1 MEADMR
7 NHFFKHGKP
16 GFDEEK
22 KSCHWCQIKSFPSHK
37 LAPIT
42 IVNDIDDT
50 VMPRDFQFISTIQ
63 YGAGVAPVEDSFR
76 SGCEC
81 LDDRSCHSRGC
92 SCLGEVVSG
101 DSSDDEGGGGGN
113 YRGSSVSVKK
123 TLLTAYCV
131 RGPRIGLLRQAALES
146 LAPIYEC
153 HQACSCS
160 RNCVNRVVERGR
172 TVPLQIFRTSNGRGW
187 GVRSTV
193 DIRAGQ
199 FVDKYIGQI
208 ITATEADRR
217 RKRAELL
224 QRKDVY
230 LFELDKFFDPASI
243 DERLSAP
250 PLFVDGEFMSG
261 PTRFVNHSCNPN
273 MKIFVRVGDHAD
285 KHIQDLALF
294 AIKNI
299 PAGTELTFD
308 YLNGKVDGEE
318 DEDDPAKVAEMVRC
332 LCGSKNC
339 RGYLW

>member
-7 NHFFKHGKP
+7 RHFFEHGKP
-16 GFDEEK
+16 GSQKGKED
-22 KSCHWCQIKSFPSHK
+22 CHWCQIRAFPSHK
-37 LAPIT
+37 MAPIT
-42 IVNDIDDT
+42 IVNDADDT
-50 VMPRDFQFISTIQ
+50 VMPRNFRFISTIQ
-63 YGAGVAPVEDSFR
+63 YGPGVAPVEDNFR
-76 SGCEC
+76 SGCDC
-81 LDDRSCHSRGC
+81 TDDRACQTRGC
-92 SCLGEVVSG
+92 SCLGEVMSD
-101 DSSDDEGGGGGN
+101 DSSDESDGTGADHKSGP
-113 YRGSSVSVKK
+113 SKK
-123 TLLTAYCV
+123 ILLTAYHV
-131 RGPRIGLLRQAALES
+131 RGPQAGLLRQTALTS

-160 RNCVNRVVERGR
+160 RKCVNRVVERGR

-217 RKRAELL
+217 REQAALH
-224 QRKDVY
+224 QQKDVY
-230 LFELDKFFDPASI
+230 LFELDKFFDPTSI

-250 PLFVDGEFMSG
+250 PLFVDGEFISG

-294 AIKNI
+294 AIKDI
-299 PAGTELTFD
+299 PAGMELTFD
-308 YLNGKVDGEE
+308 YLNGKVDGED
-318 DEDDPAKVAEMVRC
+318 DENDPAKVAEMVRC
-332 LCGSKNC
+332 LCGAKNC